1 MKIISR
7 CWLILFLA
15 AALAGGVLASPQD
28 SNDKNKKQQTK
39 TDKDKSADQEKNKD
53 KNDKNKDKDQDK
65 SKTDDS
71 GFGGTLT
78 TKSSKKTTD
87 TATLGF
93 KGVDGNGYVD
103 PDKLKEEPNGDDLR
117 IAQLMTGVKTNTDDG
132 KVFVDN
138 GKLKSR

>member
-1 MKIISR
+1 
-7 CWLILFLA
+7 
-15 AALAGGVLASPQD
+15 LAGGVLASPQ
-28 SNDKNKKQQTK
+28 SNSDKNKKQQPK
-39 TDKDKSADQEKNKD
+39 TDKDKSTDQDQKKE
-53 KNDKNKDKDQDK
+53 QDK

-103 PDKLKEEPNGDDLR
+103 PDKLKEDPNGDDLR
-117 IAQLMTGVKTNTDDG
+117 VAQLMTGVKTNPEEA
-132 KVFVDN
+132 KAFIDN

>member
-7 CWLILFLA
+7 SWLILFLA
-15 AALAGGVLASPQD
+15 AALAGGVLASPQ
-28 SNDKNKKQQTK
+28 SSTDKNKKQQTK
-39 TDKDKSADQEKNKD
+39 TDKDKSADQDKTKD
-53 KNDKNKDKDQDK
+53 KAPDN

-93 KGVDGNGYVD
+93 KGVGPDGQVD
-103 PDKLKEEPNGDDLR
+103 NAKLNESPNGDDER
-117 IAQLMTGVKTNTDDG
+117 VAQLMTGIKTNPDEA

>member
-1 MKIISR
+1 MELIARS
-7 CWLILFLA
+7 WLILFLA
-15 AALAGGVLASPQD
+15 AALAGGVLASPQATTD
-28 SNDKNKKQQTK
+28 NTKKQQTK
-39 TDKDKSADQEKNKD
+39 TDKDKSADQD
-53 KNDKNKDKDQDK
+53 KSKDKDKDK

-103 PDKLKEEPNGDDLR
+103 PDKLKEDPNGEDLR
-117 IAQLMTGVKTNTDDG
+117 VAQLMTGVKTSPDEA

>member
-1 MKIISR
+1 MKISSR
-7 CWLILFLA
+7 CWLIFFLA
-15 AALAGGVLASPQD
+15 AALAGGVMASPQGN
-28 SNDKNKKQQTK
+28 NDKPKKQQTK
-39 TDKDKSADQEKNKD
+39 TDKEKSADQ
-53 KNDKNKDKDQDK
+53 DKNKDKDK

-103 PDKLKEEPNGDDLR
+103 PDKLKEDPNGDDLR
-117 IAQLMTGVKTNTDDG
+117 IAQLMTGVKTSTDEA
-132 KVFVDN
+132 KAFSDN

>member
-1 MKIISR
+1 MNFISR
-7 CWLILFLA
+7 SWLILFLA
-15 AALAGGVLASPQD
+15 AALAGRVLASPQD
-28 SNDKNKKQQTK
+28 STDKNKKQQTK
-39 TDKDKSADQEKNKD
+39 KDKDKSADQ
-53 KNDKNKDKDQDK
+53 DKNKDKDQDK

-93 KGVDGNGYVD
+93 KGVGPDGQIDND
-103 PDKLKEEPNGDDLR
+103 RLKENPNGDDLR
-117 IAQLMTGVKTNTDDG
+117 VAQLMTGIKTDPDEA
-132 KVFVDN
+132 KVFIDN

>member
-1 MKIISR
+1 M
-7 CWLILFLA
+7 
-15 AALAGGVLASPQD
+15 ASPQD

-39 TDKDKSADQEKNKD
+39 TDKDKNE
-53 KNDKNKDKDQDK
+53 DK

-71 GFGGTLT
+71 GFGGPLS
-78 TKSSKKTTD
+78 TKSPKETTD

-93 KGVDGNGYVD
+93 AGVDGNGYVD

-132 KVFVDN
+132 KVFIDN

>member
-7 CWLILFLA
+7 HWLIVFLT
-15 AALAGGVLASPQD
+15 AALAVGVLAAPQE
-28 SNDKNKKQQTK
+28 SSDKNKKQQSK
-39 TDKDKSADQEKNKD
+39 TEKDKSADQEKNKD
-53 KNDKNKDKDQDK
+53 KDK

-71 GFGGTLT
+71 GFGGTIT
-78 TKSSKKTTD
+78 AKGSKQTKD

-103 PDKLKEEPNGDDLR
+103 PDKLKEDPTGEDLR
-117 IAQLMTGVKTNTDDG
+117 VAQLMTGVKTNTDEA
-132 KVFVDN
+132 KVFIDN

>member
-7 CWLILFLA
+7 SWLILFLA
-15 AALAGGVLASPQD
+15 AALAGGVLASPQ
-28 SNDKNKKQQTK
+28 SSTDKNKKQQTK
-39 TDKDKSADQEKNKD
+39 TDKDKSADQDKTKD
-53 KNDKNKDKDQDK
+53 KAPDN
-65 SKTDDS
+65 SKTDYS

-93 KGVDGNGYVD
+93 KGVGPDGQVD
-103 PDKLKEEPNGDDLR
+103 NAKLNESPNGDDER
-117 IAQLMTGVKTNTDDG
+117 VAQLMTGVKTNPDEA